1 MNNDK
6 VALVTGGSQGIGLAI
21 VAALAGR
28 GYRVVA
34 LARNLDRLKASIA
47 GLGETERGLV
57 TPLAADVSQEADVAS
72 AVDQVDAAIRP
83 SGRAGQQCGCQ
94 HELEQAP
101 C

>member
-34 LARNLDRLKASIA
+34 DGAKPRSPQDRDR
-47 GLGETERGLV
+47 GVGRDRRGLV
-57 TPLAADVSQEADVAS
+57 TPVAGDVSQEADVNVRGSIRSCGSSAAS
-72 AVDQVDAAIRP
+72 TCWSTVPVSA
-83 SGRAGQQCGCQ
+83 
-94 HELEQAP
+94 
-101 C
+101 